1 MVQTVPS
8 LIHVLLKRAKL
19 ILMFMYFSSFF
30 IKQNKTIKAQTQTKN
45 QTPQSWTTDVKLTG
59 YIEINKEF

>member
-30 IKQNKTIKAQTQTKN
+30 IKNKTKQNKPKPK
-45 QTPQSWTTDVKLTG
+45 PQSWTTDVKLTG
-59 YIEINKEF
+59 YIEINKEA